1 MPQGCALE
9 DVPITMGRVFEMSDE
24 KEIEEMRKK
33 RAAAL
38 LAAHEQGEAP
48 PDVLPWSFRF
58 NINSGFHEIVQEGN
72 MIAVTQDANWA
83 NMVCDMLNRLTLAQQ
98 VMGEP
103 E

>member
-1 MPQGCALE
+1 
-9 DVPITMGRVFEMSDE
+9 
-24 KEIEEMRKK
+24 
-33 RAAAL
+33 
-38 LAAHEQGEAP
+38 
-48 PDVLPWSFRF
+48 
-58 NINSGFHEIVQEGN
+58 